1 MGEWELKRIS
11 EVPFDDYRRDPVKYH
26 PPGGESMESVVNRVM
41 DFLNFVKSIN
51 ERSVIAVSHWHPPI
65 ATIAALIMGLPPL
78 SNIYRLRISTGL

>member
-65 ATIAALIMGLPPL
+65 ATIAA
-78 SNIYRLRISTGL
+78 